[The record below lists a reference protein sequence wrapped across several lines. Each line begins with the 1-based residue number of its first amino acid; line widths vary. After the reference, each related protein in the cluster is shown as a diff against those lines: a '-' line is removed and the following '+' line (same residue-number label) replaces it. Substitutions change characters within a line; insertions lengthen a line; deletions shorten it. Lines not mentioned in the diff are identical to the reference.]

1 MKAIAWLTAI
11 ATLVAAAIYT
21 VVSLARWEW
30 NRALFFAIVF
40 VAAEVGL
47 GLALVLRRLGR
58 VEALVTDLPVPD
70 PGVRRALR
78 DTRSGERASASGQQR
93 EQERFAWLRVDPAE
107 VVGRTHVFIT
117 LLVGGGII
125 LSGGAWL
132 LDKLA
137 TKTVDPRREQRL
149 GRELDAIAYRPGLL
163 VDEVDV
169 LARPS
174 LDRDDPR
181 VRAFLG
187 TRR

>member
-1 MKAIAWLTAI
+1 MKAIAWLTAA
-11 ATLVAAAIYT
+11 ATLVAAAVYI

-58 VEALVTDLPVPD
+58 VEALVTDLPAPD

-78 DTRSGERASASGQQR
+78 DTRD
-93 EQERFAWLRVDPAE
+93 EQERFAWLRVDPTE

-117 LLVGGGII
+117 LLVGGGVI

-187 TRR
+187 SRR

>member
-1 MKAIAWLTAI
+1 VKAIAWLTAT
-11 ATLVAAAIYT
+11 ATLVAAAAYT

-58 VEALVTDLPVPD
+58 VEALVTDIPAPD

-78 DTRSGERASASGQQR
+78 DTRSGE
-93 EQERFAWLRVDPAE
+93 QERFAWLRVDPTD

-117 LLVGGGII
+117 LLVGGGVI

-187 TRR
+187 SDR

>member
-1 MKAIAWLTAI
+1 MKAIAWLTAA
-11 ATLVAAAIYT
+11 ATLVAAAAYT

-30 NRALFFAIVF
+30 NRALFFAVVF

-47 GLALVLRRLGR
+47 GLALVLHRLAR
-58 VEALVTDLPVPD
+58 VEVLVTDLPTPD

-78 DTRSGERASASGQQR
+78 DTRDD
-93 EQERFAWLRVDPAE
+93 QERFAWLRVDPAD
-107 VVGRTHVFIT
+107 VVGRTHVFVT
-117 LLVGGGII
+117 LLVGGGVL

-187 TRR
+187 SSR